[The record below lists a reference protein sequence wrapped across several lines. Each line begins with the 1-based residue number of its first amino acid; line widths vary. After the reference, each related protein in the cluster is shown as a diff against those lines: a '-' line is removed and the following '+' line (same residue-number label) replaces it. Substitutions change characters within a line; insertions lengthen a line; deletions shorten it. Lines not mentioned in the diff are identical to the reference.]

1 MRVLIAEDSAMTRR
15 MLREAVQSLGHE
27 CLEAADGVA
36 AWALYQQAGADVII
50 SDWVMPEMDGPELC
64 RRVRSHTCDEACGP
78 HPPYTYFILLTMLED
93 KQHAIEGMEAGADD
107 YLVKPLDRDELQL
120 RLIAAARV
128 TALHRELAARRAEG
142 LQRLASRE
150 AMLRLA
156 RRFAAEGNLDQLLT
170 ELLEEAVAALGG
182 ENGNLMRWNEDRG
195 QLVTAR
201 TYSDAV
207 AAPAT
212 LAPGQ
217 GAAGRAVAQR
227 APVII
232 DDYEQECASETPA
245 ATAGVRTAVAA
256 PMLHEGRLLGAIA
269 VISFDP
275 AKRFTPEDAQVLEL
289 LAGIGAAAL
298 VGLERARL
306 DGVLLAVRTL
316 EHELNNKLTL
326 TVGYTEMIGSADDL
340 PARLRPAA
348 QEAHRGAQ
356 DAGRIVQQLQQVIK
370 LQETEWGAQ
379 VGTTIDLHES
389 TS

>member
-27 CLEAADGVA
+27 CLEAADGLA
-36 AWALYQQAGADVII
+36 AWTLYQQAGADVII

-64 RRVRSHTCDEACGP
+64 RRVRSHVCNETCGP

-93 KQHAIEGMEAGADD
+93 KQHAVEGMEAGADD
-107 YLVKPLDRDELQL
+107 YLVKPLDHDDLHL

-128 TALHRELAARRAEG
+128 TGLHQELAARRAEG

-150 AMLRLA
+150 ALLRLA
-156 RRFAAEGNLDQLLT
+156 RRFAAEGNLEQLLT

-182 ENGNLMRWNEDRG
+182 ENGNLMRWHDEQGR
-195 QLVTAR
+195 LVTAR
-201 TYSDAV
+201 TQFEAV
-207 AAPAT
+207 APPAT
-212 LAPGQ
+212 LASGQ

-232 DDYEQECASETPA
+232 DDYQRECARETPA
-245 ATAGVRTAVAA
+245 ASAGVRTAAAA
-256 PMLHEGRLLGAIA
+256 PMQHEGRLLGAIS

-289 LAGIGAAAL
+289 LASIGAAAL

-379 VGTTIDLHES
+379 VGTTIDLDES
-389 TS
+389 TG